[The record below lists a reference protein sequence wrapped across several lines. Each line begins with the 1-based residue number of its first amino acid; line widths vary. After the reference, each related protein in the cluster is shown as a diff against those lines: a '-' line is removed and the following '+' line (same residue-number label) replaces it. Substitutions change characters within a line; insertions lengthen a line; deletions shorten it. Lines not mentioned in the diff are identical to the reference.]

1 MWDALTS
8 ELTSTLLD
16 LAASP
21 WALAVLLVC
30 CWVDGFFPPVPSE
43 SLVIAAATLA
53 VAGDGPPLWA
63 VVVVAAAGAFTG
75 DLTAFAIGRR
85 VPVDRFPLLRRGRG
99 RASVEW
105 ARGSLQRRG
114 GTAVLA
120 ARYVPVG
127 RVAVNLAAGAAGYPL
142 RRFLGFAAV
151 AALSWALWSVLLGVA
166 AGALLQERPLLA
178 IALGV
183 GLGMLLGLGIDV
195 VAARR
200 RAGREDVVPSGPG
213 QDAPAQDA
221 VLDLRDGL
229 SNPARR

>member
-1 MWDALTS
+1 MWDAVS
-8 ELTSTLLD
+8 STLLD

-43 SLVIAAATLA
+43 SLVIAVATVT
-53 VAGDGPPLWA
+53 VAGAGPPLWA
-63 VVVVAAAGAFTG
+63 VVAVAAAGAFAG

-85 VPVDRFPLLRRGRG
+85 VPVDRLPLLRRGRG

-105 ARGSLQRRG
+105 ARRSLERRG

-127 RVAVNLAAGAAGYPL
+127 RVAVNVAAGAVGYPV
-142 RRFLGFAAV
+142 RRFVGFAAL
-151 AALSWALWSVLLGVA
+151 AAVSWALWSVLLGVA
-166 AGALLQERPLLA
+166 AGALLHDLPLVA
-178 IALGV
+178 VAVGV
-183 GLGMLLGLGIDV
+183 GLGTALGVLIDA

-200 RAGREDVVPSGPG
+200 RARREDVPPA
-213 QDAPAQDA
+213 DAPADSLA
-221 VLDLRDGL
+221 RDGRQ
-229 SNPARR
+229 PADRVTSGP